1 MSFYSQSIAACFEN
15 VKSGCNGLSSEDA
28 ALRAGKFKSERIEKQ
43 KQSSLFKKFLM
54 QFADLMIMIL
64 LASALVSFII
74 GAINHTSSEIIDGA
88 VILAIVLM
96 NAVFGMLQENKAEK
110 SLQALEK
117 MSQPE
122 AVILRDGKQIK
133 IKTEMIV
140 PGDVIVLEAGTILP
154 ADCRLIESSS
164 LYVDESSLTG
174 ESHAVEKDANC
185 ICKESTPLSERK
197 NMVYNGTNVVK
208 GRGLALVVSVGKS
221 SELGKIAGALSS
233 TKKELTPLQKG
244 IKDLG
249 KIITYLILGMAVVT
263 FIIEI
268 IAKHNPMEAFL
279 TAVAIS
285 VAAIPE
291 SMPAVITIIMSLGV
305 SRLAKQRAI
314 VKHMHSVETLG
325 CCDVICSDKTGT
337 ITQNKMEIKAIYC
350 DNKLSYSRSNI
361 GKDFPLLLSAMV
373 LCNDCSV
380 SKNGYMGDPTEIALV
395 NFAKKYGY
403 DKRICEQRSKR
414 LFDVPFDSER
424 KLMSTI
430 NMYEGQKT
438 AFVKGAV
445 DMLLARCTKLLISG
459 IELELTPARKNE
471 ILAVNAVMASKALRV
486 LGFAVKSVGSENGY
500 DENQLTFVGLV
511 GMMDPPRPEVKN
523 AVKKCRKAGMRPIMI
538 TGDHAE
544 TAFAV
549 AKEIGIVSK
558 RSEIMTGV
566 EIDAL
571 SDEQL
576 KERLRS
582 VNVFARVS
590 PDNKTRIVDGL
601 KGLGH
606 VVAMTGDGVNDAAS
620 MKKASI
626 GIGMGVTGTDVAK
639 EVADIIITDDNFA
652 TIVVAV
658 EEGRK
663 VYKNIQKTVKFL
675 FSANMGEILA
685 LFFATLIFPQY
696 TFLLPIQI
704 LFVNLITDSLP
715 AIALGVEPAE
725 RDLMEERPRTKGKGL
740 FSDGNGWMTIV
751 MGFVQTAL
759 TISSFCIGLYIYGE
773 ASAMSMAFYTLNIVQ
788 FFYLISIRTEQS
800 IFKSNPFA
808 NKFCNIAV
816 LFAGGLLAL
825 IAATPLHKVLR
836 LATLTGF
843 EWLWILLVSIV
854 MLIASEICKY
864 FLRRKSKG
872 KSKKINKTKNIK

>member
-1 MSFYSQSIAACFEN
+1 MNYYSQTISECLDLM
-15 VKSGCNGLSSEDA
+15 KSNMKGLTSEEA
-28 ALRAGKFKSERIEKQ
+28 ALRVSKYKGERIEK
-43 KQSSLFKKFLM
+43 KKRNGLLKSFFM

-64 LASALVSFII
+64 LASAAVSFVI
-74 GAINHTSSEIIDGA
+74 GTINNSSSEIIDGA

-122 AVILRDGKQIK
+122 AVVVRNGQQIK
-133 IKTEMIV
+133 IATELVV
-140 PGDVIVLEAGTILP
+140 PGDIVVLEAGTILP

-164 LYVDESSLTG
+164 LLVDESSLTG
-174 ESHAVEKDANC
+174 ESHAAEKDANF
-185 ICKESTPLSERK
+185 ICKDSVPISERK

-208 GRGLALVVSVGKS
+208 GRGLAVVISVGKS
-221 SELGKIAGALSS
+221 SELGKIAGAILD

-249 KIITYLILGMAVVT
+249 KMTTYLILAMAIIT
-263 FIIEI
+263 FIIEL
-268 IAKHNPMEAFL
+268 AARHNPMEAFL

-337 ITQNKMEIKAIYC
+337 ITQNKMEIKAVYC

-361 GKDFPLLLSAMV
+361 GKDFPLLLDAMT
-373 LCNDCSV
+373 LCNDCSIGE
-380 SKNGYMGDPTEIALV
+380 NGYAGDPTEVALV

-403 DKRICEQRSKR
+403 EKNLCEQRYVR
-414 LFDVPFDSER
+414 LMDIPFDSER
-424 KLMSTI
+424 KIMSTI
-430 NMYEGQKT
+430 NMYNGEKT

-445 DMLLARCTKLLISG
+445 DMLLARCSHLLVSGMKL
-459 IELELTPARKNE
+459 EMNDETRKE
-471 ILAVNAVMASKALRV
+471 ILAANSSMATKALRV
-486 LGFAVKSVGSENGY
+486 LGFAIKKVD
-500 DENQLTFVGLV
+500 DERKFKEEELVFVGLV
-511 GMMDPPRPEVKN
+511 GMIDPPRPEVKS

-538 TGDHAE
+538 TGDHSE
-544 TAFAV
+544 TAFAI

-558 RSEIMTGV
+558 KSEIMTGV
-566 EIDAL
+566 EIDSL
-571 SDEQL
+571 SDIQL
-576 KERLRS
+576 AERLKS

-590 PDNKTRIVDGL
+590 PDNKTRIVEGL
-601 KGLGH
+601 KKLGYI
-606 VVAMTGDGVNDAAS
+606 VAMTGDGVNDAAS

-626 GIGMGVTGTDVAK
+626 GIGMGITGTDVAK

-685 LFFATLIFPQY
+685 LFLATIIFPQY

-715 AIALGVEPAE
+715 AIALGVEHAE
-725 RDLMEERPRTKGKGL
+725 KNLMDESPRQKGKGL
-740 FSDGNGWMTIV
+740 FSDGNGVMTIV
-751 MGFVQTAL
+751 MGLVQTIL
-759 TISSFCIGLYIYGE
+759 TISSFCIGLFLYGE

-808 NKFCNIAV
+808 NKLCNVAI

-825 IAATPLHKVLR
+825 IAATPLHKILK
-836 LATLTGF
+836 LASLTGF
-843 EWLWILLVSIV
+843 EWVWILLVSIL
-854 MLIASEICKY
+854 MLLASEICKY
-864 FLRRKSKG
+864 FLR
-872 KSKKINKTKNIK
+872 KKCKVKNITNSRESIN

>member
-1 MSFYSQSIAACFEN
+1 MSFYAQSISSCLN
-15 VKSGCNGLSSEDA
+15 SVGSNPNGLTNEEA
-28 ALRAGKFKSERIEKQ
+28 NFRVNKYKSERIEKQ
-43 KQSSLFKKFLM
+43 QRSSLIKKFFI

-64 LASALVSFII
+64 LLSAAVSFVI
-74 GAINHTSSEIIDGA
+74 GVINHSSNEIIDGA

-96 NAVFGMLQENKAEK
+96 NAIFGMLQENKAEK

-117 MSQPE
+117 MSQSE
-122 AVILRDGKQIK
+122 AVVLRSGIQIK
-133 IKTEMIV
+133 VKTEMVV
-140 PGDVIVLEAGTILP
+140 PGDIIVLEAGTILP

-164 LYVDESSLTG
+164 LMVDESSLTG
-174 ESHAVEKDANC
+174 ESHAAEKDAGYTC
-185 ICKESTPLSERK
+185 RESTPLSERK

-208 GRGLALVVSVGKS
+208 GRGLAVVVSVGKS
-221 SELGKIAGALSS
+221 SELGKIAGTLSE

-249 KIITYLILGMAVVT
+249 KIITYLILGMAIVT

-268 IAKHNPMEAFL
+268 VAKHNPMEAFL

-361 GKDFPLLLSAMV
+361 GKDFPLLLDAMA
-373 LCNDCSV
+373 LCNDCST
-380 SKNGYMGDPTEIALV
+380 SKNGFSGDPTEVALV

-403 DKRICEQRSKR
+403 DKIECERKHPR
-414 LFDVPFDSER
+414 LCDVPFDSER

-430 NMYEGQKT
+430 NMYGGEKT

-445 DMLLARCTKLLISG
+445 DMLLAKCTHILISG
-459 IELELTPARKNE
+459 IEFELTGERKKE
-471 ILAVNAVMASKALRV
+471 ILLANSAMASKALRV
-486 LGFAVKSVGSENGY
+486 LGFAIKKVESERNYKEEG
-500 DENQLTFVGLV
+500 LVFVGLV
-511 GMMDPPRPEVKN
+511 GMIDPPRPEVKN
-523 AVKKCRKAGMRPIMI
+523 AVKKCKKAGMRPIMI

-544 TAFAV
+544 TAFAI

-558 RSEIMTGV
+558 KSDILTGV
-566 EIDAL
+566 EIDGL
-571 SDEQL
+571 NDEQL
-576 KERLRS
+576 SERLKH

-601 KGLGH
+601 KKLGH

-620 MKKASI
+620 MKMASI
-626 GIGMGVTGTDVAK
+626 GIGMGITGTDVAK

-685 LFFATLIFPQY
+685 LFIATIIFPQY

-715 AIALGVEPAE
+715 AIALGVERAE
-725 RDLMEERPRTKGKGL
+725 SDLMDAKPRPKGKGL
-740 FSDGNGWMTIV
+740 FSDGNGTMTIV

-759 TISSFCIGLYIYGE
+759 TISSFCIGLFLYGE
-773 ASAMSMAFYTLNIVQ
+773 ASATSMAFYTLNIVQ

-800 IFKSNPFA
+800 IFKSNPFG
-808 NKFCNIAV
+808 NKLCNVAI

-825 IAATPLHKVLR
+825 IAATPLHKVLK
-836 LATLTGF
+836 LASLTGF
-843 EWLWILLVSIV
+843 EWLWILLVSIL
-854 MLIASEICKY
+854 MLVASEICKY
-864 FLRRKSKG
+864 FLRRKMR
-872 KSKKINKTKNIK
+872 KNN